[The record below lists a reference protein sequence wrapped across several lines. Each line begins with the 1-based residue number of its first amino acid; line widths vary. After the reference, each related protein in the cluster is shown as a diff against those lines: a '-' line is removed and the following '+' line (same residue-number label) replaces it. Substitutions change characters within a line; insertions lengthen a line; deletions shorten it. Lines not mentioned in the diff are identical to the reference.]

1 MKNYLVFDTETT
13 GLPKTGEINY
23 DKLVL
28 WPHPVQ
34 LSYAIYNTDSD
45 EVVKVRDYLLKLP
58 DNMKINEESIKI
70 HGITDEMLQRK
81 GVNFEEIV
89 EELAEDF
96 QGADCLVAHNISF
109 DMNILKTELMR
120 CLLRIKDSSR
130 NMVITRSVEKKKKVV
145 SNFLASLVDEQNS
158 KPKFCT
164 MKESIQLCRI
174 VRINKLGYRYLKF
187 PKLIELHQSLFKCEP
202 RNLHNALND
211 ILICLRCFCKL
222 KYDYD
227 IVDKN
232 IKIKKMIELL
242 L

>member
-13 GLPKTGEINY
+13 GLPKTGEISY
-23 DKLVL
+23 AKLDL

-34 LSYAIYNTDSD
+34 LSYAIYNKDSD

-58 DNMKINEESIKI
+58 DHMKINAESIKI

-96 QGADCLVAHNISF
+96 QGADCLIAHNINF
-109 DMNILKTELMR
+109 DMNILKTTLMR
-120 CLLRIKDSSR
+120 YLLRIKDSSE
-130 NMVITRSVEKKKKVV
+130 NMVVTRSVEKRKKVMGD
-145 SNFLASLVDEQNS
+145 FLTSLLDEKNS
-158 KPKFCT
+158 IPQFCT

-174 VRINKLGYRYLKF
+174 VKVNKFGYRYLKF
-187 PKLIELHQSLFKCEP
+187 PKLIELHKFLFQCEP

-232 IKIKKMIELL
+232 IKIKKMIEPLL
-242 L
+242 

>member
-13 GLPKTGEINY
+13 GLPKTSEISY
-23 DKLVL
+23 TKLDL
-28 WPHPVQ
+28 WPHPIQ
-34 LSYAIYNTDSD
+34 LSYAIYNKDCD
-45 EVVKVRDYLLKLP
+45 EVVKVRDHFLKLP
-58 DNMKINEESIKI
+58 DPMKINEESIKI
-70 HGITDEMLQRK
+70 HGITDEILQRK

-96 QGADCLVAHNISF
+96 QGADCLIAHNINF
-109 DMNILKTELMR
+109 DMNILKTALMR
-120 CLLRIKDSSR
+120 YLLRIKDSSE
-130 NMVITRSVEKKKKVV
+130 NMVVTRSVEKRKKVV
-145 SNFLASLVDEQNS
+145 GDFLATLVEDRI
-158 KPKFCT
+158 PKFCT

-174 VRINKLGYRYLKF
+174 VKINKFGHNYLKF
-187 PKLIELHQSLFKCEP
+187 PKLIELHQCLFKCEP